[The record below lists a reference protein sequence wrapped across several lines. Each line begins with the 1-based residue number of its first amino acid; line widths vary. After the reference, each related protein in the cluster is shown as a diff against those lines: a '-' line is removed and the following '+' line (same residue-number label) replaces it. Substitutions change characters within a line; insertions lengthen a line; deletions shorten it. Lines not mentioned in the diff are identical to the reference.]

1 MAPVT
6 DPVQIRSRV
15 GEDTNVSNISSN
27 SRPYAP
33 LSGEKLRLHSFADP
47 KKAPLNLGGDGAP
60 GSSAEALERIVNQ
73 SGAAAVRKNA
83 AQELR
88 EVRTHK
94 AKGSLSHH
102 VIKATKRPRNQ
113 ASPRHHAHQQH
124 GPSPALYGGQPSNQ
138 LGSAQGQNRVTA
150 HMGMSGGALLMNN
163 AGVRSQSAGV
173 TSGYSGG
180 SLGSPAE
187 PRKDTKL
194 PPVLRGM
201 NRNAIGSSSGS
212 IDPIEE
218 GRVPTLLRL
227 DGTLNGPTSRYIQ
240 SAPAVSRSL
249 NLPPINA
256 ATQQGQRPSHRHG
269 ASVDSN
275 AGLMGDDSPDESAYL
290 MSQTPK
296 TKQPRLHNF
305 GRPAQSGTNNVSAVL
320 QQSFANVMKTY
331 ATSAEGSLSPSNDAI

>member
-1 MAPVT
+1 M
-6 DPVQIRSRV
+6 
-15 GEDTNVSNISSN
+15 GEDANIGNSSSN

-47 KKAPLNLGGDGAP
+47 KKALNLGGDGAP

-94 AKGSLSHH
+94 AKGSLGHH

-113 ASPRHHAHQQH
+113 ASPRHQGHQQLH
-124 GPSPALYGGQPSNQ
+124 GPTLAPYGSQPSNQ
-138 LGSAQGQNRVTA
+138 LGSAHGQNRVTA
-150 HMGMSGGALLMNN
+150 HMGMSGGALLLNN
-163 AGVRSQSAGV
+163 GGVRSQSAGV

-187 PRKDTKL
+187 PRKDAKL

-256 ATQQGQRPSHRHG
+256 PTQQGQRTNHRHG

-275 AGLMGDDSPDESAYL
+275 AGLMGDDSADESAYL

-305 GRPAQSGTNNVSAVL
+305 GRPTQSGTSGVSAVL

-331 ATSAEGSLSPSNDAI
+331 ATSTSGDSRSPSNGVI

>member
-6 DPVQIRSRV
+6 DPVQIRSRI
-15 GEDTNVSNISSN
+15 GEDTNKNNNSNNSSSS

-47 KKAPLNLGGDGAP
+47 KKPGD
-60 GSSAEALERIVNQ
+60 SAEALERIVNQ

-102 VIKATKRPRNQ
+102 VIKTSKRPRNEV
-113 ASPRHHAHQQH
+113 SPRHQARQQH
-124 GPSPALYGGQPSNQ
+124 SLAAVPYGQQPSNQ

-150 HMGMSGGALLMNN
+150 HMGMMSGGALLLNN
-163 AGVRSQSAGV
+163 GGVRSQSAGV
-173 TSGYSGG
+173 ATGYTTGFSG
-180 SLGSPAE
+180 SLGSPSE
-187 PRKDTKL
+187 PHKDNKL

-201 NRNAIGSSSGS
+201 NRHAVGSSSGS

-256 ATQQGQRPSHRHG
+256 SGQQGQRPSHRHG
-269 ASVDSN
+269 ASVDST
-275 AGLMGDDSPDESAYL
+275 AGLGASDSSDESAYL
-290 MSQTPK
+290 TSLTPK

-305 GRPAQSGTNNVSAVL
+305 GRPMHSSTNGVSAVL

-331 ATSAEGSLSPSNDAI
+331 ADTAADGRLSPTNGAI

>member
-1 MAPVT
+1 MHSRPVAPIT
-6 DPVQIRSRV
+6 DPVQI
-15 GEDTNVSNISSN
+15 SNSSS

-47 KKAPLNLGGDGAP
+47 KKPLNLGGDGAS

-83 AQELR
+83 AQDLR

-94 AKGSLSHH
+94 AKGSLNHH

-113 ASPRHHAHQQH
+113 ASPRHHHQH
-124 GPSPALYGGQPSNQ
+124 GPSAAPYGGQLSNQ

-150 HMGMSGGALLMNN
+150 HMGMSGGTSLMNSG
-163 AGVRSQSAGV
+163 GVRSQSAGV
-173 TSGYSGG
+173 NTGYS
-180 SLGSPAE
+180 SLGGPAE
-187 PRKDTKL
+187 PRKDIKL

-218 GRVPTLLRL
+218 GRVPSELRL
-227 DGTLNGPTSRYIQ
+227 DGALNGPTSRYIQ

-249 NLPPINA
+249 NLPPINNSS
-256 ATQQGQRPSHRHG
+256 QQGHRPSHRHG

-275 AGLMGDDSPDESAYL
+275 VGLTGDDSPDEGAYL
-290 MSQTPK
+290 TSQTPK

-305 GRPAQSGTNNVSAVL
+305 GRPVQHGGANGVSAVL

-331 ATSAEGSLSPSNDAI
+331 STGVEQDQMSPTEGAL